1 MSALEEVEA
10 VVEQAGSAG
19 RGERNVRA
27 ALVDLLLARDDDV
40 LRIVF
45 DSFEETHALL
55 AWCDGT
61 ATISARLLA
70 SAALRLAKEVID
82 AGEVWPDEPACAI
95 EIAPRIVCGHRE
107 SEHAGGR
114 CAGCRADLGG
124 DYAHDFEEG
133 AACRPPADREVLLG
147 ADRQFHLIEDC
158 AIEAGD
164 DPLPVA
170 SALDEAIG
178 LGYGRCH
185 RCVGNWYDGLPRSL
199 RAQLG
204 GA

>member
-1 MSALEEVEA
+1 MQQQEVEA
-10 VVEQAGSAG
+10 VVDQVGPAGN
-19 RGERNVRA
+19 GERNVRA
-27 ALVDLLLARDDDV
+27 ALVELLLARDEDV
-40 LRIVF
+40 LRIVL
-45 DSFEETHALL
+45 DSFEETDALL
-55 AWCDGT
+55 AWRDGI

-82 AGEVWPDEPACAI
+82 AGEVWHDELACGA
-95 EIAPRIVCGHRE
+95 EIVPRIVCGHRE
-107 SEHAGGR
+107 SEHVSGR

-124 DYAHDFEEG
+124 DYPHDFEQDPEY
-133 AACRPPADREVLLG
+133 RPANREVLLA

-170 SALDEAIG
+170 STLDEAIG
-178 LGYGRCH
+178 LGYARCP
-185 RCVGNWYDGLPRSL
+185 RCVGNWYDGLPRSV

-204 GA
+204 GP